1 MSRTPR
7 KKSGAKTTEELLMEK
22 ELTRENLEKSKK
34 EIIEKLQIIE
44 KEIVELKSKLRT
56 ENLDAFGSTL
66 ESNGIN
72 IDMLL
77 SKIKNDASIM
87 SFITEKC
94 ATSNVLSSTSADAP
108 SVEEKKE
115 NPDNDNNDSNTPNP
129 SGNTFFNRQTQS

>member
-1 MSRTPR
+1 MPR
-7 KKSGAKTTEELLMEK
+7 KKSGAKSTEELLMEK
-22 ELTRENLEKSKK
+22 EVTREELEKSKK
-34 EIIEKLQIIE
+34 EITEKLQIIE

-77 SKIKNDASIM
+77 AKIKNDASIM

-94 ATSNVLSSTSADAP
+94 ASAHVLSAPSADAP
-108 SVEEKKE
+108 SEEEKKE
-115 NPDNDNNDSNTPNP
+115 SEEEKKETSDNNNDSDIPNP
-129 SGNTFFNRQTQS
+129 SGNTFFNRH